1 MKRFLYKV
9 LTISIFVAVSSALSH
24 AQKAEGVE
32 NLLLTAVERIT
43 ENDYKTA
50 EIMLDEVVKADASND
65 AGWYYLSQVAFHKK
79 DAVQAEACLR
89 KAVELDPSN
98 FWYRY
103 RLARLYMVT
112 SRPELTIDL
121 YEKLLEDFPEKTELY
136 LDLAEMYASQE
147 EYDKALEILDEI
159 DKVSGVTESVAVYRF
174 NILRVMGRMEEAFAS
189 LKEYN
194 NRYSSPFVLS
204 ALADYEMSMYNDSTA
219 LAYYDEALDIA
230 PDYAPALLGKA
241 EALRVTRR
249 YDEYFPIVYRYVGQ
263 DGPAQSKTDYLMALV
278 QRADPKFVRTFQ
290 PQMDTL
296 VLKTVEAH
304 PTDSL
309 VYQTAGIY
317 YYSTGRNAQ
326 AKDFFAGNV
335 ELHPDSFSA
344 NADYVEFLM
353 YAEYWKELSE
363 AGREAFDR
371 FPQETSFLEMASVG
385 DYNLEDYGKVLE
397 ICGKVLE
404 VAPADSSRSLR
415 ALSTMGD
422 VYHRLGENK
431 KAYKAYKKALKINPD
446 YVYVLNNYAYYLS
459 EEGKKLKKALAMS
472 HKTVQA
478 EPDNATYLDT
488 YAWILYLLGR
498 PEDAKLHFKH
508 AMLYGGKDSPV
519 ILDHYAEVLYALKE
533 YDLAIVYW
541 NMAMQKNNGDIP
553 DLEER
558 IKARKAAIDR

>member
-147 EYDKALEILDEI
+147 EYDKALGILDEI

-194 NRYSSPFVLS
+194 SRYSSPFVLS

-317 YYSTGRNAQ
+317 YYSTGRHSQ

>member
-1 MKRFLYKV
+1 MKHFIYKV
-9 LTISIFVAVSSALSH
+9 LTISVFVAVSSVLSH
-24 AQKAEGVE
+24 AQKPEGVE

-194 NRYSSPFVLS
+194 SRYSSPFVLS

-290 PQMDTL
+290 SQMDTL

-335 ELHPDSFSA
+335 ELHQDSFSA

>member
-1 MKRFLYKV
+1 MKNFLYKV
-9 LTISIFVAVSSALSH
+9 LTISVFVAVSSALSH

-194 NRYSSPFVLS
+194 SRYSSPFVLS

-219 LAYYDEALDIA
+219 LAYYDEALDID

-317 YYSTGRNAQ
+317 YYSTGRNAK

-519 ILDHYAEVLYALKE
+519 IQDHYAEVLYALKE